1 MDIAIIAALGL
12 LLLFTLVAFGVG
24 HKRWSFVSVTAAF
37 LIALAIPTYL
47 VLAALLL
54 DYEWRW
60 AQAARRTQEKLIR
73 VHDALAPSTQEDRRG
88 RLVKVDGMSS
98 LRELTQ
104 ERDRWQ
110 RALDRV
116 DNWRGR
122 HWANASFNPP
132 TADDQTGAI
141 TLPPASVAGGPADDA
156 GGEAAADA
164 PAEGAPPPPPQP
176 TGAPVDPG
184 ATVYVFD
191 DTPFSTA
198 EEGGMDLGAFVVR
211 AIATDEG
218 SGRQVLTVQQT
229 APRDR
234 YDTRAWSRAHDSVTV
249 YTELP
254 SDRWLAFSQT
264 PAPPPGAE
272 PPDDGE
278 DRPADRD
285 RRTAPQPRKRLDETL
300 DMLVPE
306 AFRDAVR
313 RHALSGTDVREPIDK
328 ADWPDIR
335 QRIDEG
341 KALPGEYW
349 AEVTFGD
356 RVDLEAF
363 LKVGPDDIGDDA
375 GLSIEMDFPTALEQ
389 EAENKLTIDT
399 VFYRRPLIDGQT
411 LLHGSVLGEA
421 AAGEG
426 GLASD
431 GVAALRQ
438 VLEREK
444 AVLEIAQARLATGL
458 EKAQS
463 ELGLLEKQATEFN
476 ADLVNWQRDVDAA
489 TKLADRFEAEAGA
502 TRARLRQTEQAIVD
516 LGREL
521 TGEIDRAVRDID
533 KAAPPPAGR
542 GAAAPAT
549 AF

>member
-1 MDIAIIAALGL
+1 MDIAIVAALGL

-24 HKRWSFVSVTAAF
+24 HKRWSYVSVTAAF

-47 VLAALLL
+47 FLAARLL

-60 AQAARRTQEKLIR
+60 AQAARRTQQKLLR
-73 VHDALAPSTQEDRRG
+73 VHDALAPSTQDDRRG
-88 RLVKVDGMSS
+88 MLVKVDGMFS

-132 TADDQTGAI
+132 PADDQTGTI
-141 TLPPASVAGGPADDA
+141 TLPPAPVAGGPADLD
-156 GGEAAADA
+156 GGEAAADG
-164 PAEGAPPPPPQP
+164 PAEGAAGPQP

-191 DTPFSTA
+191 DTPFSTT
-198 EEGGMDLGAFVVR
+198 EEGGMYLGAFVVQ

-218 SGRQVLTVQQT
+218 SKRQVLTVQQT

-234 YDTRAWSRAHDSVTV
+234 YDTRAWSQAHDSVTV

-254 SDRWLAFSQT
+254 TDRWLAFSQT
-264 PAPPPGAE
+264 PASPPGAE

-285 RRTAPQPRKRLDETL
+285 QRTAPQPRKRLDEAL
-300 DMLVPE
+300 DTLVPE

-313 RHALSGTDVREPIDK
+313 RHALSGTDVREPIDE
-328 ADWPDIR
+328 ADWPEIR

-349 AEVTFGD
+349 AEVTFND

-363 LKVGPDDIGDDA
+363 LKVGPDDIGDKA

-389 EAENKLTIDT
+389 KAENKLTIDT

-421 AAGEG
+421 AAGGG

-444 AVLEIAQARLATGL
+444 AMLEIAQARLATGL
-458 EKAQS
+458 EKSQS
-463 ELGLLEKQATEFN
+463 ELGLLKKQATEFN

-489 TKLADRFEAEAGA
+489 TKLADRFEAEAEA
-502 TRARLRQTEQAIVD
+502 TRARLRRTEQAIVD